1 MSDRFGKIIVIGN
14 EKGGSGKSTTA
25 MHLAVGM
32 MQRGLSVSTIDV
44 DGRQGTLSRY
54 MTNRESFNVK
64 LGRDYPTPDHH
75 KVDGYAYDG
84 LRDEE
89 ANLAAD
95 RLKWLIEASAM
106 KSDVLIID
114 TPGAANRLNF
124 LAHTYAD
131 TLITPINDSFIDLD
145 VVAHMEGHQGLS
157 IKGPSHY
164 AETIWEA
171 KKQKAARDG
180 GQMDWVV
187 IRNRMSNLDAYNK
200 REMGIALKDLSQRLG
215 FRVLPGFSE
224 RVIFREL
231 FLVGLTILD
240 LKQAAGG
247 APLSRSHIAAREE
260 IMALVDAIAP
270 VVAQQKATG

>member
-1 MSDRFGKIIVIGN
+1 MGERGGKIIVIGN

-25 MHLAVGM
+25 MHLAVGL

-54 MTNRESFNVK
+54 VANRESFNRK
-64 LGRDYPTPDHH
+64 LGRDYPTPEHH

-89 ANLAAD
+89 AEAAAD
-95 RLKWLIEASAM
+95 KLKWIIEASAM

-114 TPGAANRLNF
+114 TPGAANRLSY

-131 TLITPINDSFIDLD
+131 VLITPINDSFIDLD

-171 KKQKAARDG
+171 KKAKAARDG
-180 GQMDWVV
+180 GQMDWIV
-187 IRNRMSNLDAYNK
+187 IRNRLSNLDAYNK
-200 REMGIALKDLSQRLG
+200 REMEQALRELSRRLG

-231 FLVGLTILD
+231 FLVGLTILE
-240 LKQAAGG
+240 LKEAAGG
-247 APLSRSHIAAREE
+247 APLSRSHVAARDE
-260 IMALVDAIAP
+260 IVALVDAVAP
-270 VVAQQKATG
+270 AIVPKKATG